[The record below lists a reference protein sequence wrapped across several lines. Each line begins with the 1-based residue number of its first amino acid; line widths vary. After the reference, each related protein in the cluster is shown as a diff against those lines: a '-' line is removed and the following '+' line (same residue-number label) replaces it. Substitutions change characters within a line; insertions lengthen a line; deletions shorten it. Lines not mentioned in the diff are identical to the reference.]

1 MQRQA
6 TPAALTAA
14 GDLRVACRLRVERAL
29 AEARATASADEP
41 LPDGWQELTDQD
53 GNAYFFNLSTRDM
66 SWTRPTASSSPKA
79 APHDDAMLPRRANP
93 TVAIDYR
100 TVTAVVGGNSSRGA
114 ALNGRPPDGGAT
126 ESLLPPGWAER
137 RDEVRARAFFV
148 HEASG
153 RTAGAAAAQVASERD
168 GER

>member
-6 TPAALTAA
+6 TPAALTRQAT
-14 GDLRVACRLRVERAL
+14 LPRCRNVERAL

-41 LPDGWQELTDQD
+41 LRDGWNEHTDQD

-100 TVTAVVGGNSSRGA
+100 TVTAVVGGVSRGA
-114 ALNGRPPDGGAT
+114 ALNGQRPDGGAT
-126 ESLLPPGWAER
+126 ESLLPHGWTER
-137 RDEVRARAFFV
+137 RDELSSCAYYV
-148 HEASG
+148 HESSG
-153 RTAGAAAAQVASERD
+153 RTAWVAPPE
-168 GER
+168 

>member
-6 TPAALTAA
+6 TPAALTRQAT
-14 GDLRVACRLRVERAL
+14 LPRCRNVERAL

-137 RDEVRARAFFV
+137 RDEVTSCAFFV

-153 RTAGAAAAQVASERD
+153 RTAWVPPPPE
-168 GER
+168 

>member
-6 TPAALTAA
+6 TPAALTRQAT
-14 GDLRVACRLRVERAL
+14 LPRCRNVERAL

-100 TVTAVVGGNSSRGA
+100 TVTAVVGGNNSSRGA

-137 RDEVRARAFFV
+137 RDEVTSCAFFV

-153 RTAGAAAAQVASERD
+153 RTAWVPPPPE
-168 GER
+168 